1 MVLKFYQE
9 QLVYI
14 CLIKNK
20 TTLDTEIPVY
30 WNFTNYYHDIIFDGQ
45 KEIYKEC

>member
-20 TTLDTEIPVY
+20 TSLDTEIPVY
-30 WNFTNYYHDIIFDGQ
+30 WNFFIIIISWLEFWWTEGNL
-45 KEIYKEC
+45 